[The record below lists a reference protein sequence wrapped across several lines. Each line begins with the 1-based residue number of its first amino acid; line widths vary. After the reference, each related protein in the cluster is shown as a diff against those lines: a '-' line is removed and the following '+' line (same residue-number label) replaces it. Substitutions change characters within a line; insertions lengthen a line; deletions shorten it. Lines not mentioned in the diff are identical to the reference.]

1 MTAML
6 ELIGRQR
13 CWRPSEA
20 GSMESVEEAISN
32 VEVNMDDEQSR
43 LEFSTNKPAFNL
55 NIMPT
60 IDLLANSLS
69 LTITPTAEGHPQ
81 ASKSTANVRD
91 INKRSH
97 TYFNVATS
105 NIILRE
111 RNSICIFSNRPSCTI
126 KRDDK
131 EIYGKITSVE
141 IHCWGGGHSFHL
153 AGKVSLIDYK
163 EKEIDFP
170 LDYEFSEIGEIKTH
184 LEERLPWSKFWL
196 DSDYPPFS
204 HIFEMPDRIV
214 KASTTVSSHDE
225 KANCTFEWRRGG
237 DKNVITALGINADG
251 DSYVTRDPRLYD
263 KWKKVC
269 SNEYGIY
276 LIDGTESGTSLKLR
290 VESLHVERTLEAIF
304 HPLFFD
310 FLRGGGSLHCEKSFF
325 LMPDEGRFHVV
336 ISHLHI
342 ESFDEQ
348 MEERRE
354 EDDFQVK
361 IEDWAVIGWKLDITS
376 NLHEHIRYV
385 LPTPEQAGNDIQIGC
400 IGTPEGKAIG
410 LETQNVEFQC
420 LSNLPPMI
428 MTSEFLPAR
437 FSKSSGNLEGSLNE
451 KWDLEEARYVLVQKP
466 IVSPSAQ
473 WELVAPYVR
482 IPSDNKPTSL
492 VRLDL
497 ITSDHAILMKQ
508 KLGFNGPSERLHPSN
523 LHRFLFPEAICFNSE
538 DFLKNGLPLGIF
550 QTQWS
555 IYCIRQQQS
564 SLSPQI
570 IEINET
576 KGIISQV
583 YLEFDEDKKAWR
595 LPTSR
600 RHWESNRIYCWLLSL
615 LEVQA

>member
-1 MTAML
+1 MVDG
-6 ELIGRQR
+6 EK
-13 CWRPSEA
+13 
-20 GSMESVEEAISN
+20 
-32 VEVNMDDEQSR
+32 R

-69 LTITPTAEGHPQ
+69 LTVTPTREKHPR
-81 ASKSTANVRD
+81 ASISTANVRD
-91 INKRSH
+91 INKKSL
-97 TYFNVATS
+97 TYFDVATS
-105 NIILRE
+105 DIFLKE
-111 RNSICIFSNRPSCTI
+111 RKSIGIFSDCPSHTI

-131 EIYGKITSVE
+131 DIYGEITSVE
-141 IHCWGGGHSFHL
+141 IHCVGGGRSFHL
-153 AGKVSLIDYK
+153 TGKVSLIDYK
-163 EKEIDFP
+163 EKEINFV
-170 LDYEFSEIGEIKTH
+170 LDEPFSEIGEVKTY
-184 LEERLPWSKFWL
+184 LEEILPWSKFLL
-196 DSDYPPFS
+196 DSDYPQFS
-204 HIFEMPDRIV
+204 HILQFPDRIA
-214 KASTTVSSHDE
+214 KASTTVSVHAK
-225 KANCTFEWRRGG
+225 KANCTFELGSFS

-251 DSYVTRDPRLYD
+251 DSYVTRDSNLYV
-263 KWKKVC
+263 KWKRVC

-276 LIDGTESGTSLKLR
+276 LIDITEHETSLKLR
-290 VESLHVERTLEAIF
+290 LESLHVERALEAIF

-325 LMPDEGRFHVV
+325 LMSDEGRFDVV

-354 EDDFQVK
+354 EDNFLVK

-385 LPTPEQAGNDIQIGC
+385 LPPSEQAGNDIQIGC
-400 IGTPEGKAIG
+400 IDTTYRLADLQKNDTSVSDGGKAIG
-410 LETQNVEFQC
+410 LETQDVEFQC

-428 MTSEFLPAR
+428 MTREFVPAR
-437 FSKSSGNLEGSLNE
+437 FSKSSENLEGSLNE
-451 KWDLEEARYVLVQKP
+451 KWDLEDAKYVLVQKP

-473 WELVAPYVR
+473 WELVALYVR
-482 IPSDNKPTSL
+482 IPDNDEPTSL

-497 ITSDHAILMKQ
+497 ITSNHAILMKP

-523 LHRFLFPEAICFNSE
+523 LHRFLFPEARCLNSE
-538 DFLKNGLPLGIF
+538 DFLKNGLPLGIV

-564 SLSPQI
+564 SLPPQI
-570 IEINET
+570 IEIKET
-576 KGIISQV
+576 EGITSQV
-583 YLEFDEDKKAWR
+583 DLEFDEDIKAWR

-600 RHWESNRIYCWLLSL
+600 RHSESNPIYSWLLSL
-615 LEVQA
+615 LEVCG